1 MASKAMFRHLI
12 DVNELTHAFS
22 ARNLS
27 EIDIQF
33 IEELIAGVPPS
44 AWADPATAP
53 KGRPRDKSFL
63 FEIVANKRNG
73 VDVDKYGVP
82 YLIRVEHLPS
92 LARSLARALYSS
104 CYCSCTPAV
113 PRSLAHAHP
122 LCLSFTRARFH
133 YTALFCSHLS
143 LHFSPLTITL

>member
-82 YLIRVEHLPS
+82 YLIRVEHLRPS
-92 LARSLARALYSS
+92 LALSRALSIRLAIALAR
-104 CYCSCTPAV
+104 
-113 PRSLAHAHP
+113 P
-122 LCLSFTRARFH
+122 LCLVHSRMRTRSASLSRGLGFTTLHCFVLTSHCTFH
-133 YTALFCSHLS
+133 S
-143 LHFSPLTITL
+143 